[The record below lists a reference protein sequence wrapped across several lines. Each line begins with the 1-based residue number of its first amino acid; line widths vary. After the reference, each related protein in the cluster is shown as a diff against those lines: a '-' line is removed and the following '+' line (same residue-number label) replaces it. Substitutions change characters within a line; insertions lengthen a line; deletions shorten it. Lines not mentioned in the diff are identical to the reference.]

1 MNLFIKIDYKIK
13 SFSFYWP
20 SIFVLS
26 IVLVI
31 ENIAGVS
38 VSVLWW
44 EIKFLKLLDG
54 RQCSAFYFLYYFM
67 IYSVSHNVCY
77 LIMFSSIMCKM
88 QSNCWYFGFL
98 AFSMSI
104 KKLHL
109 LTVKRLKPDYVF
121 FIKSLILNFQ
131 CNGFHVLNHSRFCY
145 FSDRVWHLDNSDTWK
160 MGKLKV
166 SRGLVRLLSWTR

>member
-1 MNLFIKIDYKIK
+1 MDLGHCTQGIARFQWKHVVPKLKLIFARNFKCVHQVSNAEINLMNLFIKIDYKIK

-26 IVLVI
+26 IVLVF

-67 IYSVSHNVCY
+67 IYSVSHNFCY
-77 LIMFSSIMCKM
+77 LIMFSSIMV
-88 QSNCWYFGFL
+88 
-98 AFSMSI
+98 FSVQDAV
-104 KKLHL
+104 KLL
-109 LTVKRLKPDYVF
+109 VF
-121 FIKSLILNFQ
+121 WISCI
-131 CNGFHVLNHSRFCY
+131 
-145 FSDRVWHLDNSDTWK
+145 
-160 MGKLKV
+160 
-166 SRGLVRLLSWTR
+166 

>member
-1 MNLFIKIDYKIK
+1 MQENFKCVHQVSNAEINLMNLFIKIDYKIK

-77 LIMFSSIMCKM
+77 L
-88 QSNCWYFGFL
+88 N
-98 AFSMSI
+98 
-104 KKLHL
+104 
-109 LTVKRLKPDYVF
+109 YVF
-121 FIKSLILNFQ
+121 FNHGIFCARCSQIVGILDF
-131 CNGFHVLNHSRFCY
+131 L
-145 FSDRVWHLDNSDTWK
+145 HL
-160 MGKLKV
+160 V
-166 SRGLVRLLSWTR
+166 CR